1 MRSRSTAAELAP
13 SDALEPSP
21 RSEEPSVGR
30 SSFYFAMRL
39 LPGAQ
44 RIAMFEIYRFCRA
57 VDDVADGDASRD
69 AKLAELARWRSD
81 IDALFAGT
89 PPNRVRNLLQPVRA
103 FALEL
108 DDFHS
113 IIDGM
118 EMDVRTTIRAPDLAT
133 LDLYCDRVACAV
145 GRLSVRVF
153 GMPADKGTA
162 LANALGRALQLTNI
176 LRDLDDD
183 ATRGR
188 LYLPREALLAAGIE
202 RSDPGAVLGDPAL
215 DAACSILA
223 QRARSHF
230 DAAHSLMRG
239 EPIRATFA
247 PRVMAGTYR
256 HILRRLVERRWAPP
270 RRPIRVGVCTH
281 LWIVL
286 RHGLLNPTFI
296 HARSRCA
303 PL

>member
-1 MRSRSTAAELAP
+1 
-13 SDALEPSP
+13 
-21 RSEEPSVGR
+21 
-30 SSFYFAMRL
+30 
-39 LPGAQ
+39 
-44 RIAMFEIYRFCRA
+44 MFEIYRFCRA

-176 LRDLDDD
+176 LRDLDED
-183 ATRGR
+183 ADVGR
-188 LYLPREALLAAGIE
+188 LYLPREALQAAGIT
-202 RSDPGAVLGDPAL
+202 STDPMGVLAHSGLSRACDKLIDRARAHFAEADAIMARTPRRATRAPRLMGAVYKI
-215 DAACSILA
+215 ILA
-223 QRARSHF
+223 
-230 DAAHSLMRG
+230 DLVTRG
-239 EPIRATFA
+239 F
-247 PRVMAGTYR
+247 
-256 HILRRLVERRWAPP
+256 APP
-270 RRPIRVGVCTH
+270 RKRVRVSKPRL
-281 LWIVL
+281 LWLLASNAIV
-286 RHGLLNPTFI
+286 
-296 HARSRCA
+296 
-303 PL
+303 